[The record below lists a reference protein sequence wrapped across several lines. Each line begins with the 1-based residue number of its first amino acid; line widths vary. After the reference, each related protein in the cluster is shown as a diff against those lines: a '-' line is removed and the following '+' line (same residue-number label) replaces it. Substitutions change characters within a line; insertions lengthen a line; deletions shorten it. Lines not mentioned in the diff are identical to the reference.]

1 MEVAAKTILA
11 LVGFGPPGPRGTRTI
26 TLESD
31 MVAVAISRG
40 ANILILRYCDVVLCL
55 KMIYCFEVLVLFR

>member
-31 MVAVAISRG
+31 MAAAAISRG
-40 ANILILRYCDVVLCL
+40 ANALVLGYWDILCL
-55 KMIYCFEVLVLFR
+55 EKIYCL